1 MQLNP
6 VGIGTGNTKNL
17 TVDLLH
23 AAFDLGMNVVDTA
36 ANYGTEEI
44 IGKAMAG
51 RRDKVFVATKLGP
64 EALREEDVIASCDMS
79 LVALETDYVDL
90 LQVHWLNPAIPIEST
105 IEGFQHLLKQG
116 KVVNVGLC
124 NVTLPQLMKWVELLP
139 EIYSVQN
146 EYNLFDRSVED
157 RMLSYCFKH
166 NIKLFA
172 YSPLDQGHFCG
183 GPKKAEFLKPLASK
197 YNTNVAAFCLGYLL
211 SMPGVYVLPRISS
224 VSRLTEIGE
233 SETII
238 QCPGFY
244 DVYARLTVYDN
255 IYRPIKILPSELD
268 LVLSPYK
275 TSADAVHNYLS
286 RCPHPL
292 DLARDGTWLKPL
304 KAWRRGTIY
313 ELCEGFMRYWAHV
326 IANGDDPVEVLVRE

>member
-1 MQLNP
+1 VKLNP

-17 TVDLLH
+17 TVDSLH

-44 IGKAMAG
+44 IGKAIAG
-51 RRDKVFVATKLGP
+51 RRDKVFVATKVGP

-79 LVALETDYVDL
+79 LVALKTDYVDL

-105 IEGFQHLLKQG
+105 IEGFQYLLKQG
-116 KVVNVGLC
+116 KIVNVGLC
-124 NVTLPQLMKWVELLP
+124 NVTLPQLMKWVDLLP

-166 NIKLFA
+166 NIKFFA

-183 GPKKAEFLKPLASK
+183 GPRRLGYLKSIAAACE
-197 YNTNVAAFCLGYLL
+197 TNVAALCLSYLI
-211 SMPGVYVLPRISS
+211 STPGVHVLPRLSS
-224 VSRLTEIGE
+224 FSRLQEIKNSVGNTFIDC
-233 SETII
+233 SGDI
-238 QCPGFY
+238 
-244 DVYARLTVYDN
+244 
-255 IYRPIKILPSELD
+255 PIKLHPNELD
-268 LVLSPYK
+268 LRLSPYK
-275 TSADAVHNYLS
+275 CVSDATSNVLG

-292 DLARDGTWLKPL
+292 DMARDGTWLKPL
-304 KAWRRGTIY
+304 KAWRRGTTY